1 MRVVSF
7 DPRYRSHPYTRNRG
21 RDNFQPPRYKHH
33 VYNSLFFSSFHIT
46 LTLERSYKMTT
57 STAKSGLDE
66 ARLSS
71 LFSTF
76 MEYYLEYLR
85 NYLESLE
92 EDSI

>member
-1 MRVVSF
+1 
-7 DPRYRSHPYTRNRG
+7 
-21 RDNFQPPRYKHH
+21 
-33 VYNSLFFSSFHIT
+33 
-46 LTLERSYKMTT
+46 MTT